1 MCLDIL
7 KVLKITSLQFLG
19 NDKALTDTHYLAGS
33 GQVVQ
38 AICKASK
45 ITNLQN
51 LKNGILDSHDFL
63 HEDRPQ
69 DFEISTFKKA
79 WSGMSRQVHV

>member
-7 KVLKITSLQFLG
+7 KVLKITGLQLLG
-19 NDKALTDTHYLAGS
+19 NDKALNDTHDLAGS

-38 AICKASK
+38 AVCKASK

-63 HEDRPQ
+63 HEDRSQ
-69 DFEISTFKKA
+69 DFEINTFKKV
-79 WSGMSRQVHV
+79 WSGMSKQVHM